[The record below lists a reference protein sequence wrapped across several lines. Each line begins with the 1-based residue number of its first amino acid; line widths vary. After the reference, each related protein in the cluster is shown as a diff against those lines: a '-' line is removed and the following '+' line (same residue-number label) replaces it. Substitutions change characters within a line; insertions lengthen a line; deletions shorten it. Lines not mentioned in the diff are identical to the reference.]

1 MTDPSPLSPS
11 DLDSHWILIGP
22 CPQVSVW
29 HSVEPLHIED
39 LPETLVD
46 EGLDLVGA
54 AVDDPP
60 CFRAI
65 HEDGLDVGTED
76 AEFGAG

>member
-11 DLDSHWILIGP
+11 DLDRHWILIGP
-22 CPQVSVW
+22 CPQVGVW

-46 EGLDLVGA
+46 EDLNLVRA
-54 AVDDPP
+54 AVD
-60 CFRAI
+60 
-65 HEDGLDVGTED
+65 E
-76 AEFGAG
+76 